1 MNTLKKLTSILLAL
15 FFAFSPLIGVPL
27 VTEGN
32 AADGPKFTVTASVD
46 KVKQGGEFT
55 ITVSVDQK
63 ISSKGF
69 GLQWPGII
77 GVTPLLSLL

>member
-1 MNTLKKLTSILLAL
+1 MKKFLVVALSALLLLAL
-15 FFAFSPLIGVPL
+15 FVPAMA
-27 VTEGN
+27 EG
-32 AADGPKFTVTASVD
+32 GPKFTVAASAA
-46 KVKQGGEFT
+46 KVKQGEEFT